1 MINTPSPEKDCFMV
15 NNISAVQFSTGQ
27 FSVIIR
33 NISKDIN
40 YPTTINRAAK
50 SVQEAMIQG
59 LPKGASILEGSFQW
73 RLLSEAEL
81 VASES
86 AEGTLVSQ
94 GSVEWIINRRIIPSG
109 IYQIKFTASVQIGD
123 PAAPQTL
130 QAFDYGFI
138 ESIPGPILAIIDGGS
153 SVRWGSPENVTVD
166 GSLSYDGDIG
176 PGTHTGL
183 NFTWSCSL
191 NSSISYS
198 CFGAFAN
205 VNANAT
211 AIIINTEKLLVG
223 NAYVLKLT
231 VSKDTRRA
239 FAETKFEIAAEVVPQ
254 VVLR

>member
-1 MINTPSPEKDCFMV
+1 MV
-15 NNISAVQFSTGQ
+15 INISAVRFSTGE

-33 NISKDIN
+33 NISKDKN
-40 YPTTINRAAK
+40 HPTTINRAAK
-50 SVQEAMIQG
+50 SVQETMIQG
-59 LPKGASILEGSFQW
+59 LPKGVSILESALQW

-86 AEGTLVSQ
+86 VEGTLVSQ
-94 GSVEWIINRRIIPSG
+94 GSAEWTINRRIIPSG
-109 IYQIKFTASVQIGD
+109 IYQIKFTVSVKIGD

-138 ESIPGPILAIIDGGS
+138 QSIPGPIIAIIDGGS

-191 NSSISYS
+191 HNSISYS

-205 VNANAT
+205 ENANTT
-211 AIIINTEKLLVG
+211 AITINTEKLLRG
-223 NAYVLKLT
+223 NSYVLKLT
-231 VSKDTRRA
+231 VSKDTRSA
-239 FAETKFEIAAEVVPQ
+239 FAEMKFETAYGEVPQ
-254 VVLR
+254 VVIR

>member
-1 MINTPSPEKDCFMV
+1 MV
-15 NNISAVQFSTGQ
+15 INISAVRFSTGE

-33 NISKDIN
+33 NISKDKN
-40 YPTTINRAAK
+40 HPTTINRAAK

-59 LPKGASILEGSFQW
+59 LPKGVSILESALQW

-86 AEGTLVSQ
+86 VEGTLVSQ
-94 GSVEWIINRRIIPSG
+94 GSAEWTINRRIIPSG
-109 IYQIKFTASVQIGD
+109 IYQIKFTASVKIGD

-138 ESIPGPILAIIDGGS
+138 QSIPGPIIAIIDGGS

-183 NFTWSCSL
+183 SFTWSCSL
-191 NSSISYS
+191 HNSISYS

-205 VNANAT
+205 ENAST
-211 AIIINTEKLLVG
+211 KAITINTEKLLLG
-223 NAYVLKLT
+223 NSYVLKLT
-231 VSKDTRRA
+231 VSKDTRSA
-239 FAETKFEIAAEVVPQ
+239 FAEMKFEIAYGEVPQ
-254 VVLR
+254 VVIR

>member
-1 MINTPSPEKDCFMV
+1 MV
-15 NNISAVQFSTGQ
+15 INISAVRFSTGE

-33 NISKDIN
+33 NISKDKN
-40 YPTTINRAAK
+40 HPTTINRAAK
-50 SVQEAMIQG
+50 SVQEAVIQG
-59 LPKGASILEGSFQW
+59 LPKGVSILESALQW

-86 AEGTLVSQ
+86 VEGTLVSQ
-94 GSVEWIINRRIIPSG
+94 GSAEWTINRRIIPSG
-109 IYQIKFTASVQIGD
+109 IYQIKFTALVKIGD

-138 ESIPGPILAIIDGGS
+138 QSTHGPIIAIIDGGS

-191 NSSISYS
+191 HNSISYS

-205 VNANAT
+205 ENANTT
-211 AIIINTEKLLVG
+211 AITINTEKLLLG
-223 NAYVLKLT
+223 NSYVLKLT
-231 VSKDTRRA
+231 VSKDTRSA
-239 FAETKFEIAAEVVPQ
+239 FAEMKFEIAYGEVPQ
-254 VVLR
+254 VVIR

>member
-1 MINTPSPEKDCFMV
+1 MV
-15 NNISAVQFSTGQ
+15 INISAVRFSTGE

-33 NISKDIN
+33 NISKDKN
-40 YPTTINRAAK
+40 HPTTINRAAK

-94 GSVEWIINRRIIPSG
+94 GSVEWNINRRIIPSG

-191 NSSISYS
+191 HNSISYS

-205 VNANAT
+205 ENANTT
-211 AIIINTEKLLVG
+211 AITINTEKLLRG
-223 NAYVLKLT
+223 NSYVLKLT
-231 VSKDTRRA
+231 VSKDTRSA
-239 FAETKFEIAAEVVPQ
+239 FAEMKFEIAYGEVPQ
-254 VVLR
+254 VVIR